1 MNEVK
6 DRLLN
11 FNGPEY
17 LKKANILEAKLHELY
32 EGFKIKADHNEKEI
46 AKGIDDLDSKLKDY
60 IHTEVTNLES
70 KINDSKKDQTDLYS
84 KIQKI

>member
-1 MNEVK
+1 MREVQE
-6 DRLLN
+6 RLLN

-17 LKKANILEAKLHELY
+17 LKKASILEAKLHELY

-46 AKGIDDLDSKLKDY
+46 SKGIDNLESKLKDY
-60 IHTEVTNLES
+60 IQSEVTNLQN
-70 KINDSKKDQTDLYS
+70 KINDSKKDQTDFYS